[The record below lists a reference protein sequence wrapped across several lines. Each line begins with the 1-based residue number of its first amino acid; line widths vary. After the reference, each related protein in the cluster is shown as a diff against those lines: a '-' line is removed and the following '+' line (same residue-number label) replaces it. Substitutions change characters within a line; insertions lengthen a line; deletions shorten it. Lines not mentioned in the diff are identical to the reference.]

1 MIVQTRFRF
10 EPDGWE
16 FVRTYSS
23 LGMYVRQDETD
34 ELYAEA
40 IDPVFTN
47 RTYTETDIPIEDD
60 SDTEEPNDE

>member
-23 LGMYVRQDETD
+23 LGVYVKQDETN

-47 RTYTETDIPIEDD
+47 RTYMETDIPIEEAN
-60 SDTEEPNDE
+60 SDE